1 MRSTTRYLA
10 LGLAGVL
17 LAACGYKDKDA
28 PLAFVPADTPYVL
41 ANLDV
46 LDDKTRNALL
56 AQYDTRLPGQ
66 MVQLKSAADDM
77 VAKDPD
83 TARLL
88 KAFIAELDGKTIETF
103 AQNTGLDLK
112 GHSAFYG
119 LGLSPVLRYELAD
132 PKAFD
137 GFIGRLETAYGKKF
151 DVATVG
157 DQSYRRHT
165 FDKSGTQIILAIVGK
180 QAVAAILPADAA
192 QPMLRLALGLDRPDK
207 NIQDDGR
214 LKTLAQAKGYQPWA
228 IGQLDLVHTMA
239 LAASGKDPIFNAL
252 FKAYVQDQPVTMDQP
267 AANRFQIPPSCTADA
282 SRIAARVPSISFG
295 YTKFDTKHQEFR
307 LDVAL
312 ADDISKA
319 FSGMTVALPGL
330 GQVGNA
336 PFDLS
341 LAMPVAQL
349 RTFWGAQAGAVA
361 AKPFTCP
368 TFIDLNDAF
377 AKIGE
382 ASQHA
387 SLPPLGDLL
396 GLHVSLDTLNL
407 AALESSDVKPK
418 LSGRFMVATSNPSG
432 LVTMGG
438 MISSA
443 ITELKLTPDGKPLAL
458 PAQVTEALGMPVWAA
473 MSDKGV
479 ALAVGQGEDSKLA
492 DTLKAPTGDAGRIFR
507 MHLNGDMYQT
517 WVKAMQQQSARI
529 TALTHSPDES
539 DGPDGE
545 TPAAQAKQKAAAAR
559 LKSEFDSMLIQAA
572 HINAM
577 DAEAHFEDSGLVI
590 TGQAELK

>member
-1 MRSTTRYLA
+1 MRSTTRYMA
-10 LGLAGVL
+10 LGFTGVL
-17 LAACGYKDKDA
+17 LAACGHKDKDA
-28 PLAFVPADTPYVL
+28 PLAFVPADTPYVV

-46 LDDKTRNALL
+46 LDDNARNALL
-56 AQYDTRLPGQ
+56 AQYDAQLPGQ
-66 MVQLKSAADDM
+66 MVQLKTVADDM

-119 LGLSPVLRYELAD
+119 LGLSPVVRYELTD
-132 PKAFD
+132 SKAFE
-137 GFIGRLETAYGKKF
+137 GFVGRLEAAYGKKF
-151 DVATVG
+151 DIAAVG
-157 DQSYRRHT
+157 GQSYRKHI

-180 QAVAAILPADAA
+180 QAIAAILPSDAA
-192 QPMLRLALGLDRPDK
+192 QPMLRLTLGLDRPEK

-214 LKTLAQAKGYQPWA
+214 LERLANAKGYQPWA
-228 IGQLDLVHTMA
+228 IGQLDIVHTMA

-252 FKAYVQDQPVTMDQP
+252 VKAYVEDQPVTMTAP
-267 AANRFQIPPSCTADA
+267 AANRFQIPPSCATDA
-282 SRIAARVPSISFG
+282 SRIAARIPSVSFG
-295 YTKFDTKHQEFR
+295 YTKFNTKHQDLR

-312 ADDISKA
+312 ADDITKA
-319 FSGMTVALPGL
+319 FSGMKVELPGL

-341 LAMPVAQL
+341 LAVPVAQL
-349 RTFWGAQAGAVA
+349 RKFWGAQADAVA
-361 AKPFTCP
+361 AKPFICP
-368 TFIDLNDAF
+368 TFSELNDAF

-382 ASQHA
+382 ASQQA
-387 SLPPLGDLL
+387 SLPPFGDLL

-407 AALESSDVKPK
+407 AEPDSSDSKLK
-418 LSGRFMVATSNPSG
+418 LSGRSMIATSNPSG

-443 ITELKLTPDGKPLAL
+443 ITALKLTPDGKPVAL
-458 PAQVTEALGMPVWAA
+458 PAEVTEALGMPAWAA
-473 MSDKGV
+473 MSDKGL
-479 ALAVGQGEDSKLA
+479 AFAVGQGEDSKLT
-492 DTLKAPTGDAGRIFR
+492 DTLKAPTGDAGRFLR

-517 WVKAMQQQSARI
+517 WVKAMEQQSARI
-529 TALTHSPDES
+529 TALNKSPDES
-539 DGPDGE
+539 DEPDGDA
-545 TPAAQAKQKAAAAR
+545 TAAQAKQEAAAAH
-559 LKSEFDSMLIQAA
+559 LKSAFDSMLIQAA
-572 HINAM
+572 RINAI

-590 TGQAELK
+590 TGQTELK